1 MKDVEATIAVSVII
15 PVYNEEKH
23 IEKCIDSLIN
33 QTYPCERMEWIVVD
47 GNSTDATVK
56 LVEQY
61 INEYPLRIINNPK
74 RKTPISFEQP
84 QIVQTVQKGT

>member
-33 QTYPCERMEWIVVD
+33 QTYPCKRMEWIVVD

-84 QIVQTVQKGT
+84 QIVQTVQKGP